1 MRVLATFLM
10 LLWAGAAAAASHED
24 AARTWEGAEVFVT
37 IETPEY
43 RRVVIGGLLRAE
55 YMQRILAGL
64 DPAAPLGVIVHLHGC
79 TFGHRDLAVRR
90 QARFMASLGYVVFLP
105 DSFRRAERSPTCDP
119 ERRLRL
125 ADAPH
130 RAVRQ
135 MRMEELDYAIEQVLA
150 FPWVRADRIFV
161 AGYDEGGDAVL
172 GYTHDAIRGRIAIA
186 ASCRFGVDLSRPL
199 PTPIVTARDDPWYN
213 RDDRPEARDMCRRKA
228 GAALYVEL
236 AEQDGGLHDALIY
249 GEAQI
254 ALWNFLVRA
263 SF

>member
-1 MRVLATFLM
+1 MHVIATL
-10 LLWAGAAAAASHED
+10 LVVLWAGAASAASHED
-24 AARTWEGAEVFVT
+24 AAPTWEGAEVFVM
-37 IETPEY
+37 IETPEF
-43 RRVVIGGLLRAE
+43 RRVVIGGLLRAD
-55 YMQRILAGL
+55 YMQRILAAL
-64 DPAAPLGVIVHLHGC
+64 DPAARLGVIVHLHGC

-90 QARFMASLGYVVFLP
+90 QARFMASLGYVVFMP
-105 DSFRRAERSPTCDP
+105 DSFRRSGRSPTCDP

-125 ADAPH
+125 EDAPH
-130 RAVRQ
+130 RAVHR
-135 MRMEELDYAIEQVLA
+135 MRLEELDYAIEQVLA
-150 FPWVRADRIFV
+150 FPWLRADRVFV

-172 GYTHDAIRGRIAIA
+172 AYTHAAIRGRIAIA
-186 ASCRFGVDLSRPL
+186 PSCGLGVDLSRPL
-199 PTPIVTARDDPWYN
+199 PTLIVTARDDPWYH
-213 RDDRPEARDMCRRKA
+213 RDDRPEARDLCRRKA